1 MPSIRIDAHVQNIGW
16 LPTVRNSIAG
26 TTGNGLKLEALKIS
40 LENIEN
46 VKLSFDVHVQNI
58 GWIHNV
64 SEEDIIGTTG
74 IAKGVEALIIRADG
88 LEEQGYRLEYR
99 AHVQNIGWMDWMTSG
114 EMVGTEGL
122 GKSMEALEARIV
134 KTGNEKPPVSDLKA
148 AKEEAIQKLDV
159 YKNSENQAIRNIA
172 KNGIRA
178 IHAATSKE
186 EINEALE
193 DAISAAKS
201 YSELNEK
208 LDTLMKQ
215 VNELFLKDSKERAV
229 SKIESAKAATT
240 NNTDEAIV
248 AIYDKAIADIKGA
261 ISQEEIDSITAGAEK
276 VLKNTDTALTELNN
290 YITTTDVKRVQAV
303 EEIVDGVINNITV
316 NTTDKELESAISEAK
331 DAIKEIKE
339 LAGKIDA
346 ALSELNTYISK
357 LSGEVKGISYDET
370 TTYAMLLQEVI
381 SSEKASIQ
389 SATSE
394 EEINE
399 ALDQAKGNIY
409 NATKST
415 VRDLYTEQY
424 NNPDLKDG
432 TAFITEYSY
441 SMNMEEFDKK
451 ENDDVEKMITVFEAA
466 MDSRVTKAKY
476 NTSLAIKNAI
486 DDLTNFDNTN
496 YSDTSKA
503 TLKTIIDTALE
514 DLEELKTK
522 ESDDTLYTD
531 KAVETVYTKAKTG
544 TANVLSNSS
553 EDMKLVTEV
562 QELLN
567 SLDGKWQ
574 TITTTEGDTTVTKSY
589 RLTHEQF
596 EELNEELKTVT
607 LKDDDST
614 LTDAISLKSLKSK
627 IMTTAEAKEA

>member
-58 GWIHNV
+58 GWIRNV

-134 KTGNEKPPVSDLKA
+134 KTGSEKLPVFTIQA

-215 VNELFLKDSKERAV
+215 VNELFLKELF
-229 SKIESAKAATT
+229 
-240 NNTDEAIV
+240 
-248 AIYDKAIADIKGA
+248 
-261 ISQEEIDSITAGAEK
+261 
-276 VLKNTDTALTELNN
+276 LK
-290 YITTTDVKRVQAV
+290 K
-303 EEIVDGVINNITV
+303 
-316 NTTDKELESAISEAK
+316 
-331 DAIKEIKE
+331 
-339 LAGKIDA
+339 
-346 ALSELNTYISK
+346 K
-357 LSGEVKGISYDET
+357 LI
-370 TTYAMLLQEVI
+370 LLQ
-381 SSEKASIQ
+381 
-389 SATSE
+389 
-394 EEINE
+394 
-399 ALDQAKGNIY
+399 L
-409 NATKST
+409 
-415 VRDLYTEQY
+415 VRKKY
-424 NNPDLKDG
+424 LK
-432 TAFITEYSY
+432 IL
-441 SMNMEEFDKK
+441 
-451 ENDDVEKMITVFEAA
+451 I
-466 MDSRVTKAKY
+466 
-476 NTSLAIKNAI
+476 
-486 DDLTNFDNTN
+486 
-496 YSDTSKA
+496 
-503 TLKTIIDTALE
+503 
-514 DLEELKTK
+514 
-522 ESDDTLYTD
+522 
-531 KAVETVYTKAKTG
+531 
-544 TANVLSNSS
+544 
-553 EDMKLVTEV
+553 
-562 QELLN
+562 LL
-567 SLDGKWQ
+567 
-574 TITTTEGDTTVTKSY
+574 
-589 RLTHEQF
+589 
-596 EELNEELKTVT
+596 
-607 LKDDDST
+607 
-614 LTDAISLKSLKSK
+614 
-627 IMTTAEAKEA
+627 